1 MNVGNV
7 LLERIDQIRQ
17 TTSAAEKRVAG
28 ADTAVEAHE
37 NAVPTAQQIQNAV
50 EQMNRASSQLNER
63 ISFSYNEKVNR
74 VVVKV
79 INQDTNEVV
88 REIPPRDIIK
98 LTEHIQQYLGMIV
111 DESR

>member
-17 TTSAAEKRVAG
+17 TTSAAEKRI
-28 ADTAVEAHE
+28 ADAAAETHE
-37 NAVPTAQQIQNAV
+37 TAVPTAQQIQNAV

-88 REIPPRDIIK
+88 REIPSRDIIK
-98 LTEHIQQYLGMIV
+98 LTEHIQQYLGIIV